1 LAALSQSLFLI
12 EQTALDVV
20 DMETRMQNESRK
32 LADLLDELE
41 EQVHAQFFIK
51 NFFENQ
57 LVALES
63 EAQSLAAG
71 LFPSGVQGLNKV
83 NAKLWEFTNLQMI
96 IYRDT
101 LKREQ
106 ENLSTEAR
114 QSIES
119 RFRDLRQPFDDLN
132 EFLNELALR
141 SLDAGEIEESF
152 SQRTAVLTAAR
163 NLAKDA
169 LARQEFGEFRSIL
182 KASIDIAESL
192 QESLRAVRVPVFPEH
207 SDLQELRD
215 SIPDDSYTSLTGL
228 EAFAL
233 LNIAARMRSLA
244 LAGVSMLS
252 PEFEIRIFD
261 VFPDRIYFQ
270 AKESLIQSIAKSGLF
285 VRADASLHKFRAGSF
300 KQNTLATGNLQLSFS
315 EPTDGRINVDADIDL
330 YRNPLLHLFG
340 EVLRNHLTGQKTD
353 AYKVRRI
360 LDEQNVLP
368 IGGFRIFG
376 A

>member
-1 LAALSQSLFLI
+1 
-12 EQTALDVV
+12 
-20 DMETRMQNESRK
+20 
-32 LADLLDELE
+32 
-41 EQVHAQFFIK
+41 
-51 NFFENQ
+51 
-57 LVALES
+57 
-63 EAQSLAAG
+63 
-71 LFPSGVQGLNKV
+71 
-83 NAKLWEFTNLQMI
+83 
-96 IYRDT
+96 
-101 LKREQ
+101 
-106 ENLSTEAR
+106 
-114 QSIES
+114 
-119 RFRDLRQPFDDLN
+119 LRQPFDDLN